1 MVQGRIMDSYNGITI
16 GTWADTVLEKM
27 SQPMTRA
34 PEIVGNNPD
43 PEVAGL
49 VVKWH
54 YPDVVFTIAR
64 GYTDHPVYGR
74 ISVYAVQAI
83 EAIT

>member
-1 MVQGRIMDSYNGITI
+1 MTKITKYNDIVI

-27 SQPMTRA
+27 SGKTMLRA
-34 PEIVGNNPD
+34 PEVIGNNPD

-54 YPDVVFTIAR
+54 YEDVVFTIAR
-64 GYTDHPVYGR
+64 GVTDHPVYGK
-74 ISVYAVQAI
+74 IMVYAVQEI
-83 EAIT
+83 EVK